1 MTRSSSL
8 KPFLMFREDVQYSG
22 KWGLID
28 ISLSI
33 PTCCF
38 FVLRSCLLLFDPGQQ
53 CGVKHVRRLNL
64 YPKNVLSRLWS
75 LFGSLIWVLNVNGL
89 NFSSLSL
96 QLSANQLRTFTR
108 SVSLLRLLRKRY
120 MLPTKCCVHVICDMG
135 SRPASDYRFDVVRI
149 KILPTNNL
157 TPYPLKLALSTFKK
171 GL

>member
-38 FVLRSCLLLFDPGQQ
+38 FVLRSCLLLFDPGQR

-89 NFSSLSL
+89 NFWSLSL
-96 QLSANQLRTFTR
+96 QLSANRFVCELLQEAFPFYDYWENGTCCRQNAAFTSFVMWVVDLRAITD
-108 SVSLLRLLRKRY
+108 L
-120 MLPTKCCVHVICDMG
+120 M
-135 SRPASDYRFDVVRI
+135 FDD
-149 KILPTNNL
+149 
-157 TPYPLKLALSTFKK
+157 
-171 GL
+171 